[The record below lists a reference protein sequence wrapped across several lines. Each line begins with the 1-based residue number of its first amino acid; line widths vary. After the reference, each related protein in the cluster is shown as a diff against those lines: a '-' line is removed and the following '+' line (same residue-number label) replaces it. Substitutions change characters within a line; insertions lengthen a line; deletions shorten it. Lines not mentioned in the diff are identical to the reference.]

1 MTALKKATLTQICNL
16 VTDGTHGTPK
26 HVESGFPLIKAK
38 EIVGGI
44 IDFDSCVQISEEEH
58 MEVISRSK
66 PEFGDTL
73 FAHIGAS
80 LGESAYIN
88 TRRPFSIKNVAL
100 FKPNPRVIDGRYL
113 YYLVISPVFQGMAK
127 NRKTGSAQPFLSLGH
142 LRSHQVTFHSDLPTQ
157 RKIAAILSGYD
168 DLIENNTR
176 RIAIL
181 EEMAQA
187 IYREWF
193 VNFRFPG
200 HENVKLVDS
209 PLGQIPEGWKVGT
222 LDDLT
227 TFSNGFAFKSKEL
240 RKEDFGDSYHVFKM
254 GQIVKG
260 GGFDSTKTKSYIEK
274 EKCST
279 LQKYILRK
287 GDLLMCMTDMKASV
301 ALLGHTALMNEDE
314 KYIQNQRVGLVR
326 ASNEF
331 GIDFPYL
338 YLLTNSEQFI
348 DDIRSRANSGVQVNL
363 STAEIR
369 KTKVIIPP
377 KSINEN
383 FDKIGKRIRQLVTVL
398 QFKNRNLRATRDLL
412 LPKLISGQLNV
423 EDLDIDMGTTAEALE
438 ETTA

>member
-1 MTALKKATLTQICNL
+1 VSEELETRTIQESLGTLIDYRGKTPPKTESGVRLVTAKVIKGGYIQDDKKEFIAADFYDEWMRRGLPKQWDIVITTEAPLGEVAQLRTAAKVALAQRVILLRTNPDVYDQSFFFQALKGHFVQGELKAR
-16 VTDGTHGTPK
+16 GTGTTVLGIKQSELRKVRVPW
-26 HVESGFPLIKAK
+26 FP
-38 EIVGGI
+38 
-44 IDFDSCVQISEEEH
+44 
-58 MEVISRSK
+58 
-66 PEFGDTL
+66 
-73 FAHIGAS
+73 
-80 LGESAYIN
+80 
-88 TRRPFSIKNVAL
+88 
-100 FKPNPRVIDGRYL
+100 
-113 YYLVISPVFQGMAK
+113 
-127 NRKTGSAQPFLSLGH
+127 
-142 LRSHQVTFHSDLPTQ
+142 LPTQ
-157 RKIAAILSGYD
+157 RKIASILSAYD

-209 PLGQIPEGWKVGT
+209 PLGQIPEGWEVGT

-240 RKEDFGDSYHVFKM
+240 RKEDTGDCYHVFKM

-260 GGFDSTKTKSYIEK
+260 GGFDSTKTKSYIER

-326 ASNEF
+326 ANNEF

-369 KTKVIIPP
+369 KTKVVIPP
-377 KSINEN
+377 KSINEK
-383 FDKIGKRIRQLVTVL
+383 FDKTSKRIRQLVTVL
-398 QFKNRNLRATRDLL
+398 QFKNRNLRTTRDLL
-412 LPKLISGQLNV
+412 LPKLISGKLDV
-423 EDLDIDMGTTAEALE
+423 EDLDIDVGMTAEALE
-438 ETTA
+438 EATA